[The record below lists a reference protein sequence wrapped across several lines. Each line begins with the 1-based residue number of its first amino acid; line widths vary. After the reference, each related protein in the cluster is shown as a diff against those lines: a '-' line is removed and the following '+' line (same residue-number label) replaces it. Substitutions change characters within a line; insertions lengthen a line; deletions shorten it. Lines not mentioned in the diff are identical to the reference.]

1 MYELVGLKLS
11 DMDSVFKEFNE
22 GVELYKEGKFKDA
35 IIHFENEVKNSGD
48 EVSKV
53 YINRCKEYIS
63 NPPLNW
69 NGITILTE
77 K

>member
-1 MYELVGLKLS
+1 MNSL
-11 DMDSVFKEFNE
+11 FREFSE
-22 GVELYKEGKFKDA
+22 GIKLYKEGKFSDA
-35 IIHFENEVKNSGD
+35 LIRFENEVKNSGD